1 MTCQGEPEPRLGS
14 MGEDPLLH
22 VLRGRRDGRG
32 HKSSGVRQSRARCQP
47 IWRLCVDL
55 QNVPPLGGHSPTAT
69 PFGKGGVPSRKTM
82 CLFLPAHIARAREHA
97 RVRRVG
103 TVFQAPLDPLAGT
116 LVQSPDVDAAR
127 SPMATGCWVFS
138 P

>member
-55 QNVPPLGGHSPTAT
+55 QNVPPWVDT
-69 PFGKGGVPSRKTM
+69 
-82 CLFLPAHIARAREHA
+82 
-97 RVRRVG
+97 
-103 TVFQAPLDPLAGT
+103 APLPHHLARG
-116 LVQSPDVDAAR
+116 
-127 SPMATGCWVFS
+127 VFLLGRQCAS
-138 P
+138 FSRHI